1 MTRVTTNAQMWFD
14 PLCPFAWITSR
25 WLREVEQ
32 VRDVTV
38 QWNVMSLS
46 VLNEG
51 RDLPPEYVDL
61 MARAWGPVRVLIAA
75 RDKHGDEILLP
86 LYEAM
91 GERIHHQGRRDDFAP
106 VIAEALAEIGLL
118 ASLADVATTDAFDD
132 ALRASHQ
139 RAIDLVGNDVGTPVI
154 AVPGPDGTP
163 NAFFGPVLTR
173 IPRGEA
179 AGRLWDGTLLVS
191 ATPGFSELKRA
202 RGEDPSFA

>member
-1 MTRVTTNAQMWFD
+1 MWFD

-38 QWNVMSLS
+38 HWSVMSLS

-51 RDLPPEYVDL
+51 REMEPPMRAMMD
-61 MARAWGPVRVLIAA
+61 RAWGPVRVLIAA
-75 RDKHGDEILLP
+75 QDKAGDEVVLP

-91 GERIHHQGRRDDFAP
+91 GERIHHQGRKADFTP
-106 VIAEALAEIGLL
+106 VIAEALAEVGLP
-118 ASLADVATTDAFDD
+118 ASLAEAATTDAFDA

-154 AVPGPDGTP
+154 AVPGADGAP

-179 AGRLWDGTLLVS
+179 AGTLWDGTLLVS